1 MGLLIPYHT
10 VGRVAIHD
18 ICAARRIPTF
28 AAAADR
34 AAHRARAS
42 PCEILR
48 ARILLAPLALRR
60 GHFRRHHQVVARHL
74 LRELGVD
81 LVQGVG
87 AEEVHACSLGSLQLL
102 GGRLDLTGQGH
113 LLDLRGGHVAEQLVL
128 LDAEAVRADV
138 VGEVVLDLRVLGLER
153 QVLFARDGFLVRVGL
168 YLGLGSG
175 LG

>member
-48 ARILLAPLALRR
+48 ARILLPLALRR
-60 GHFRRHHQVVARHL
+60 GHSRRHRQVVAREL
-74 LRELGVD
+74 LRDLGVD

-87 AEEVHACSLGSLQLL
+87 AEEVVARGLGCLQLL

-175 LG
+175 LV